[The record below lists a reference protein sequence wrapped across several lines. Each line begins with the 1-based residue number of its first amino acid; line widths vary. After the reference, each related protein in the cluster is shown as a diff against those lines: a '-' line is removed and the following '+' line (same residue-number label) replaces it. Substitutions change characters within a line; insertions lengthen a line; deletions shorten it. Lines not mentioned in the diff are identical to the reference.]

1 MRVEPTGGITAT
13 DVQKALEGVDAATL
27 KNLTL
32 VVPSELTIAGS
43 PTSGNAPTVTV
54 GKGNVA
60 ANLIAAGPASGAAAA
75 WSFRPMVAADIPA
88 GIVTY
93 AKIQNEGASTLIGN
107 PTGAPAAPSEI
118 TLGATLAF
126 SGTSLRT
133 AALTGDVTSGANSFA
148 TTVTKINGTTL
159 GSTTATAGNLLV
171 GSGAQWASVAVSGD
185 AALSS
190 AGLLTIAA
198 GAISYAKIQNVAA
211 LRLIGNSTGAPAAPS
226 EITLGAALTFAGSA
240 LQTLAHTGD
249 VTTPAN
255 SLVTTVAA
263 IAGTA
268 VSGTTGTT
276 NVVFSGSPT
285 ITTPSIARIN
295 GGSAAGSTLEL
306 RATTGVGIGAEAVT
320 FTGGTNGGVT
330 LGGFYSNVGVQ
341 GRLGVGTVPTCSAEI
356 SGSGSDPLLDQYR
369 ATVSAHAT
377 NGGGSVGMA
386 FANLGV
392 ASVGTAAVIQFGLN
406 NITPSFRSGAALV
419 ASTQDTAVA
428 TFSADFAIQTYAAGT
443 FATRAYV

>member
-1 MRVEPTGGITAT
+1 MTTLRTQLGTIESARRVRVEPTGGITAT

-32 VVPSELTIAGS
+32 VVPSELTVAGS
-43 PTSGNAPTVTV
+43 QTSGNVPIVTV
-54 GKGNVA
+54 GKGNV
-60 ANLIAAGPASGAAAA
+60 
-75 WSFRPMVAADIPA
+75 
-88 GIVTY
+88 
-93 AKIQNEGASTLIGN
+93 
-107 PTGAPAAPSEI
+107 
-118 TLGATLAF
+118 
-126 SGTSLRT
+126 
-133 AALTGDVTSGANSFA
+133 GANSFA
-148 TTVTKINGTTL
+148 TTVAKINGTTL

-171 GSGAQWASVAVSGD
+171 GSGAQWASVAMSGD

-276 NVVFSGSPT
+276 NVVFSGAPT

-356 SGSGSDPLLDQYR
+356 SGSGSDPLLDQ
-369 ATVSAHAT
+369 
-377 NGGGSVGMA
+377 
-386 FANLGV
+386 
-392 ASVGTAAVIQFGLN
+392 
-406 NITPSFRSGAALV
+406 
-419 ASTQDTAVA
+419 
-428 TFSADFAIQTYAAGT
+428 
-443 FATRAYV
+443 